1 VTDTKGGS
9 VVTSIYETTC
19 ADDAMF
25 WVVDE
30 GMVETVSVV
39 EVADAAIKAGVGPS
53 YDTTGDKMGEV
64 TMVGGGAEAEAIIRD
79 GDKDM
84 GMP

>member
-9 VVTSIYETTC
+9 IATGIYETIGV
-19 ADDAMF
+19 DDAMF

-30 GMVETVSVV
+30 GMVETAGAI
-39 EVADAAIKAGVGPS
+39 EVADVVVKVGMGPS
-53 YDTTGDKMGEV
+53 CDTTRDKMGEV
-64 TMVGGGAEAEAIIRD
+64 TVVGSGDEEKVIIRD
-79 GDKDM
+79 GDKDT

>member
-1 VTDTKGGS
+1 
-9 VVTSIYETTC
+9 

-30 GMVETVSVV
+30 GMVDTTGTI
-39 EVADAAIKAGVGPS
+39 EVADVAVKAGVGPS
-53 YDTTGDKMGEV
+53 CDTTRDKTSEV
-64 TMVGGGAEAEAIIRD
+64 IVVGGGAEAEVIIRD
-79 GDKDM
+79 GDKDT